1 MNTVG
6 TSSQVNRPAFF
17 PVEWPLTQ
25 NNAGN
30 KQPTARKEGTPKPK
44 RRKIDDTNARPQ
56 QWTAEHH
63 TQTDKPTVK
72 LVTSVQYENRGTSIS
87 DVKYEPTISAATPNI
102 FKSLDHDEASWL
114 VEEVNEANKCIFGA
128 ERAAEKFKA
137 DDDELERKKTSL
149 NALKSLLNDLRRNI
163 KYPDDDTAKD
173 LDTLDEASANFGV
186 RNMVNCLGLLDNY
199 FSELQKK
206 LDN

>member
-6 TSSQVNRPAFF
+6 TPSSQLNRPAFF

-44 RRKIDDTNARPQ
+44 RRKIEDTNARCQ
-56 QWTAEHH
+56 QWSQTSKITAEHH
-63 TQTDKPTVK
+63 TLTDKPTVK
-72 LVTSVQYENRGTSIS
+72 LVTSVQYQHRGTSIS
-87 DVKYEPTISAATPNI
+87 DGKYEPPISVATPNI

-128 ERAAEKFKA
+128 EKTAEKFKA
-137 DDDELERKKTSL
+137 DDEELERKKTSL
-149 NALKSLLNDLRRNI
+149 NALK
-163 KYPDDDTAKD
+163 
-173 LDTLDEASANFGV
+173 
-186 RNMVNCLGLLDNY
+186 
-199 FSELQKK
+199 
-206 LDN
+206 